1 MPLLTKTKF
10 IDNYKLL
17 FILINCCFLFGGI
30 QTNIA
35 QKKKY
40 TVVLDAGHGG
50 EDPGNI
56 GNGYREKN
64 IALNTA
70 LEVGKIL
77 KSRKDIKVVY
87 TRTKDV
93 FVDLW
98 KRGDIA
104 NDVKADVFVSIH
116 CDAHTSRA
124 YGSGTFVLGLDANKQ
139 NFNVAKKENSVILLE
154 KDYKQNYK
162 YNPNSPESLIG
173 LSLLQEENLE
183 QSLLLASSIQKN
195 FTKRNKRKNRGVK
208 QAGFV
213 VLYQTTMPSVL
224 VELGF
229 LTNKKEGRFLNSKS
243 GQKSMAKSI
252 ALSIKSYIDQLKLN
266 TVEVV
271 NEEEPI
277 VIHTPT
283 PKKSIDVKE
292 DIYFKI
298 QISSSKR
305 RIATKSY
312 NFRGLKNV
320 ERVKVQSYYK
330 YYYGKTSNY
339 QNIKS
344 LLRRVKKKGYKSAFI
359 AAFKNGDKIS
369 VKEALKS
376 R

>member
-1 MPLLTKTKF
+1 MPLLTKIKF
-10 IDNYKLL
+10 IHKMKLL
-17 FILINCCFLFGGI
+17 FILINCCIFFGGI
-30 QTNIA
+30 HSSFA

-50 EDPGNI
+50 SDPGNI

-64 IALNTA
+64 IALKTT

-93 FVDLW
+93 LVDLW
-98 KRGDIA
+98 KRGNIA
-104 NDVKADVFVSIH
+104 NDVNAHVFISIH

-124 YGSGTFVLGLDANKQ
+124 YGAGTFVLGLHANQ
-139 NFNVAKKENSVILLE
+139 RNFNVAKKENSVILLE
-154 KDYKQNYK
+154 KDYKQNYR
-162 YNPNSPESLIG
+162 YNPNSTESLIG

-252 ALSIKSYIDQLKLN
+252 ALSITNYIDQLKLN
-266 TVEVV
+266 TVDVI
-271 NEEEPI
+271 NEEVPVVVTKAVQPE
-277 VIHTPT
+277 
-283 PKKSIDVKE
+283 KESIEE

-312 NFRGLKNV
+312 NFRGLKKI

-330 YYYGKTSNY
+330 YYYGKTTNY

-344 LLRRVKKKGYKSAFI
+344 LLKRVKKKGYKSAFI